1 VVPWIDKRAEL
12 ESLRATARE
21 FFEKCLS
28 MDVIRQQLADILKE
42 MGL

>member
-1 VVPWIDKRAEL
+1 VPWIEKRAEL
-12 ESLRATARE
+12 ETLRGVARD
-21 FFEKCLS
+21 FFEKELS